1 MAKLCISGIECYAY
15 HGCLTEEHVIGQ
27 MFSVDVTFDVELN
40 EAIATDDLTKA
51 IDYVAVKDI
60 VLSEMKIP
68 SNLIEHVGGRI
79 LKALMKNFPQSNDL
93 VVKVIKYNP
102 PVNGMVKQTT
112 IELSKKDVLIT

>member
-40 EAIATDDLTKA
+40 EAIATDDLTKT